1 MSRAQLAA
9 LVGSAAFVLLAF
21 WLVTLMFPARGPV
34 HDIIGKW
41 RPDLV
46 ASCSEDIYIK
56 ISPNGLARKSAD
68 QPELPV
74 MTKVAIIGE
83 RGKQQLLVGHESWP
97 LTVKVA
103 VATEVKGDE
112 LRFVSAEWTQ
122 EALAGHQELKAPPF
136 LGAPAKILQIM
147 QKSQPLH
154 WCGD

>member
-9 LVGSAAFVLLAF
+9 LVGSAVVVLLAF
-21 WLVTLMFPARGPV
+21 WLVTLMFPAKSQA

-41 RPDLV
+41 RPDRV

-68 QPELPV
+68 QPELTV

-97 LTVKVA
+97 LTVKIA
-103 VATEVKGDE
+103 VSTEVKGDE
-112 LRFVSAEWTQ
+112 LRFVSADWTQ
-122 EALAGHQELKAPPF
+122 ESFTGHTELKSEPF
-136 LGAPAKILQIM
+136 LSTPAKILQTM
-147 QKSQPLH
+147 QENQPLH